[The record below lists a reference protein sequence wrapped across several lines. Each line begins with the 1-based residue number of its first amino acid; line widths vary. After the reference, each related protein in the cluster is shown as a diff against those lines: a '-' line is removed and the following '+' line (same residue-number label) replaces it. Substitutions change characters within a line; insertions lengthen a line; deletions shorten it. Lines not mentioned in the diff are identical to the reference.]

1 MKVDLRN
8 SWLQQSGIQG
18 IYLLHYL
25 SAVELY
31 KAGILIVVGIVAGFI
46 NTVAGGGSL
55 LSLPILIFL
64 GLPPAVANGTNRV
77 AIFLQN
83 ISGIAGFRS
92 KGVFVF
98 PYSIWLGLAALAGAI
113 VGAKISVDLD
123 DETFNRIIAI
133 VMVGVVIMTIFN
145 PFKTADTSNERLGM
159 KEQIIGAISFF
170 FIGIYGGF
178 IQAGV
183 GFIIMGSLT
192 YINRLNL
199 VKVNSIKVFVVFTYT
214 IAALLIFIIEDKV
227 DWIYGLTLAVGNMSG
242 AWIASRWSVEKGDKW
257 IKRFLIVMVTIL
269 AIKLWFF

>member
-1 MKVDLRN
+1 MYY
-8 SWLQQSGIQG
+8 I
-18 IYLLHYL
+18 

-31 KAGILIVVGIVAGFI
+31 KAAILIIVGITAGFI

-55 LSLPILIFL
+55 LSLPVLIFM
-64 GLPPAVANGTNRV
+64 GLPPAIANGTNRV

-92 KGVFVF
+92 KGVYVF
-98 PYSIWLGLAALAGAI
+98 PYSIWVGLTALCGAI
-113 VGAKISVDLD
+113 IGAKISVDLD
-123 DETFNRIIAI
+123 DDTFNKIIAV
-133 VMVGVVIMTIFN
+133 VMVGVVVMTIFN
-145 PFKTADTSNERLGM
+145 PFKTGDTSNERLGR
-159 KEQIIGAISFF
+159 KDQIIGAISFF

-192 YINRLNL
+192 YINRLSL

-214 IAALLIFIIEDKV
+214 IAALAVFIIEDKV
-227 DWIYGLTLAVGNMSG
+227 DWLYGLILAVGNMTG

-257 IKRFLIVMVTIL
+257 IKRFLIVMVTIM